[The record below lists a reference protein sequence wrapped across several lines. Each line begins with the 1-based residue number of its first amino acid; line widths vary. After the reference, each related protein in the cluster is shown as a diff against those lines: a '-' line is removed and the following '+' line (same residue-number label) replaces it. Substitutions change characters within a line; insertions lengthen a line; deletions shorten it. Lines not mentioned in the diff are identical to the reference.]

1 MAFDNVRMDPHC
13 LSLRSRNKNK
23 IRSFFLRKG
32 SLRELLSLGDFPLP
46 MVESLQ
52 ALPVK
57 ARALVSWSSSVS
69 LGILLASDLGSSF
82 PPLGAG
88 VRESF
93 PPFGKL

>member
-1 MAFDNVRMDPHC
+1 MKE
-13 LSLRSRNKNK
+13 LSVGHD
-23 IRSFFLRKG
+23 FFYHFYKG

-57 ARALVSWSSSVS
+57 AWALVSWSSSVS